1 MREAAARLDFER
13 ATEIRD
19 IIFEL
24 KELNDQFNSFYF
36 DIIYLRII
44 VFKY

>member
-1 MREAAARLDFER
+1 MVSKLEIEMREAAARLDFER

-24 KELNDQFNSFYF
+24 KELND
-36 DIIYLRII
+36 
-44 VFKY
+44 